1 MTPAGK
7 WLTLGL
13 TVTVLLGG
21 SGGGAYYYHKRELR
35 RAVETQEAALKT
47 LREQAAK
54 DLWRSRARS
63 LLLEGALAT
72 RYGNYAMAFERLI
85 RTQGMAARLGTPL
98 DAEFMELQQLLLQQ
112 RPDVEVAAKLA
123 LLADKIEPPA
133 PLGPSDPSQKPGTA
147 PTTSSQ
153 IGITSAKPTPP
164 QQNPPQ
170 PAAAG
175 TPAAAMPTA
184 APHAAAPIPTAPPAA
199 APSPAGAAP
208 GSPLALPKRGQS
220 PEASLEEGRQAIGQ
234 AKVLLLSGREAPAVI
249 EWLARAQVV
258 LDDSG
263 KGDLGEQVTVA
274 IKAVRSGDEA
284 KAQKTIDGLL
294 AKLRGQ

>member
-1 MTPAGK
+1 VTPAGK

-13 TVTVLLGG
+13 SFTVLLGG
-21 SGGGAYYYHKRELR
+21 GGGGAYYYHKRELR

-63 LLLEGALAT
+63 LLLEAALAT

-85 RTQGMAARLGTPL
+85 RTQGMAARLGAQL
-98 DAEFMELQQLLLQQ
+98 DAEFMEMQQFLLQQ
-112 RPDVEVAAKLA
+112 RPDAEVAARLA
-123 LLADKIEPPA
+123 ALADKIEPPA
-133 PLGPSDPSQKPGTA
+133 PLGPTDPSQKPGTA
-147 PTTSSQ
+147 QTTSSQ
-153 IGITSAKPTPP
+153 IGITAAKSTATQPGP
-164 QQNPPQ
+164 QQ

-175 TPAAAMPTA
+175 PPAVAAPAAA
-184 APHAAAPIPTAPPAA
+184 PHTA
-199 APSPAGAAP
+199 APSPAAAP
-208 GSPLALPKRGQS
+208 AAAASPAGATPGAPLALPKRGQS

-234 AKVLLLSGREAPAVI
+234 AKVLLLSGREAPVVI

>member
-13 TVTVLLGG
+13 SVTVLVGG
-21 SGGGAYYYHKRELR
+21 GAGGAYYYHKRELH

-54 DLWRSRARS
+54 DLWRSRSRS
-63 LLLEGALAT
+63 LLLEAALAT

-98 DAEFMELQQLLLQQ
+98 DAEFLDLQQLLLQQ
-112 RPDVEVAAKLA
+112 RPDAEVAAKLA
-123 LLADKIEPPA
+123 LLADRIEPPA
-133 PLGPSDPSQKPGTA
+133 PLGPSDPSGKPGA
-147 PTTSSQ
+147 GPTTSEQ
-153 IGITSAKPTPP
+153 IGIAAAKPSPP
-164 QQNPPQ
+164 KPSTPQ
-170 PAAAG
+170 PAPPG
-175 TPAAAMPTA
+175 QPAAPAPTA
-184 APHAAAPIPTAPPAA
+184 APPAA
-199 APSPAGAAP
+199 ATSPEKAPSAAASPAGA
-208 GSPLALPKRGQS
+208 GLGQPLALPKRGQS
-220 PEASLEEGRQAIGQ
+220 PEASLEEGRQALGQ
-234 AKVLLLSGREAPAVI
+234 AKVLLLSGREAPVVI

-263 KGDLGEQVTVA
+263 KGDLGEQVSFA